1 MLFDQL
7 QRGIIDMATA
17 LAETEA
23 LALVEEIRDEIRAL
37 DYEPLDE
44 AALAE
49 VHAAT
54 EHAHDEAESEGVLRS
69 ARTAALFE
77 MLIQERAPEDVRD
90 LAVERFMEALARVA
104 HSAAGDEALA
114 RTAS

>member
-7 QRGIIDMATA
+7 QRGTIDMATA

-37 DYEPLDE
+37 DYEPLDD

-49 VHAAT
+49 VHAAS
-54 EHAHDEAESEGVLRS
+54 EHAHDEAESEGVLRTP
-69 ARTAALFE
+69 RGRQRCLRC
-77 MLIQERAPEDVRD
+77 LIQERAPEDVRD
-90 LAVERFMEALARVA
+90 LAVERFMEAI
-104 HSAAGDEALA
+104 AAEA
-114 RTAS
+114 RTPERQAGSAS

>member
-1 MLFDQL
+1 MLFDQRQL
-7 QRGIIDMATA
+7 GTIDMATA

-23 LALVEEIRDEIRAL
+23 LVEEIRDVIRAL
-37 DYEPLDE
+37 DYEPLDD

-49 VHAAT
+49 MHAAS
-54 EHAHDEAESEGVLRS
+54 EHAHEEAESEGVLRS
-69 ARTAALFE
+69 TRTAALFE

-90 LAVERFMEALARVA
+90 LAVERFMEAIAKQSR
-104 HSAAGDEALA
+104 SSSGEGLA

>member
-7 QRGIIDMATA
+7 QRGTIDMATA

-23 LALVEEIRDEIRAL
+23 LALVEEIRDVIRAL
-37 DYEPLDE
+37 DYEPLND

-49 VHAAT
+49 MHAAS
-54 EHAHDEAESEGVLRS
+54 EHAHDEAESEGVLRTP
-69 ARTAALFE
+69 RTAALFE
-77 MLIQERAPEDVRD
+77 MLIQERAPDDVRD
-90 LAVERFMEALARVA
+90 LAVERFMEAIAKQSR
-104 HSAAGDEALA
+104 SSSGEGLA